1 MEFMMSAI
9 EASSF
14 LNSDFASST
23 LPNFIYVGLL
33 GFMLAISLQLINIP
47 FGIYLQLIVPQKIK
61 GRVLSTM
68 ALVAAS
74 LMPLGTIIYGV
85 LYDLGGCWLINLVSG
100 GSIAVITYC

>member
-1 MEFMMSAI
+1 MEFMMSTI

-14 LNSDFASST
+14 LNSDFAFST
-23 LPNFIYVGLL
+23 LPLLKRLIGYTVARVAIHILPNFIYVGLL
-33 GFMLAISLQLINIP
+33 GFMLAIS
-47 FGIYLQLIVPQKIK
+47 LQLIVPQKIK

-85 LYDLGGCWLINLVSG
+85 LYDLGGYWLINLVSG
-100 GSIAVITYC
+100 G